1 MGQLKEARPLYEEAL
16 QARRKSSG
24 PSVMATKRSLVDKS
38 SDETRARVN
47 AVRLQYDMG
56 HCSRGHAHL
65 HHPGPCPRKVGE
77 IRTRRSCAQT
87 AERES
92 PSTPFLIVADGRHV
106 DDGADQAARSLWAP
120 DCDRTR

>member
-47 AVRLQYDMG
+47 AVRLQYRHG
-56 HCSRGHAHL
+56 TLLSGTRPPAP
-65 HHPGPCPRKVGE
+65 PGAV
-77 IRTRRSCAQT
+77 
-87 AERES
+87 S
-92 PSTPFLIVADGRHV
+92 P
-106 DDGADQAARSLWAP
+106 
-120 DCDRTR
+120 